1 MRLYLV
7 GCCCSGSRPTHGQ
20 AVKQPTQIITNVGR
34 RRRRNWHIVE
44 RQQIIVR
51 VVVAVQRIQ
60 SIVRDVF
67 VVRFAVPLALA
78 SPTTS
83 SPTTSATS
91 ATPTTPTINY
101 MHTLANQLQ
110 AWRGKDYD
118 EDAAGGFSGAS
129 QMEVDEDDDEDTNK
143 ATSSEPQHNNTSSS
157 SSTSPQNGKQIPSYG
172 IGDDVRRLSKH
183 DFLKMEIIG
192 QFNLGF
198 ILVKLKDDL
207 YILDQH
213 ACDEKY
219 NYEELYKNTVV
230 HVQPLIRPTSFEAT
244 ASEELTIIDYLD
256 IFKKNGFHLTVDH
269 DAAPGRKLKITA
281 LPFSKKTTFGINDVH
296 ELADLLSA
304 CDSSRR
310 NTIRPPK
317 IDAMFASRSCRMS
330 IMVGRALERS
340 EQIKIVTN
348 LATMDQPWNC
358 PHGRPTLQH
367 LVALNKT
374 NVKPVFAT
382 K

>member
-1 MRLYLV
+1 
-7 GCCCSGSRPTHGQ
+7 
-20 AVKQPTQIITNVGR
+20 
-34 RRRRNWHIVE
+34 
-44 RQQIIVR
+44 
-51 VVVAVQRIQ
+51 
-60 SIVRDVF
+60 
-67 VVRFAVPLALA
+67 
-78 SPTTS
+78 
-83 SPTTSATS
+83 
-91 ATPTTPTINY
+91 